1 MIAILYQEDNETS
14 PTEVCE
20 ALPESLVKSL
30 WPSCKIGD
38 NAACGRAIHFEYPAN
53 GEAVMEIFAWLK
65 QSIEKWAYQDLSNIT
80 WRRNVILPR
89 MKEAARVVEIEKLA
103 EVVDAAMAS
112 GIPDAAETVQQ

>member
-14 PTEVCE
+14 PIEVCE
-20 ALPESLVKSL
+20 ALPESLAKSM
-30 WPSCKIGD
+30 WPGCKTGD
-38 NAACGRAIHFEYPAN
+38 NGAYGRAIHFEYPAN
-53 GEAVMEIFAWLK
+53 GEAVMEVFAWLK
-65 QSIEKWAYQDLSNIT
+65 QSVEKGAYQDLSNIT

-89 MKEAARVVEIEKLA
+89 MKEATRLVEIEKLA